1 MISGKIQTIALIV
14 LLCILSIILF
24 MFGMKSYAVRSSSDA
39 LQENVQAMV
48 YKYKDESFRRNV
60 GSFYLDK
67 ASFEPA
73 VKTRVASQANLVLVA
88 NQAAYDDIASTMKNG
103 TTAQKKALTDKY
115 DGKRLAYMTFDY
127 LASANGDSKSISGV
141 KVTLYANEGT
151 IISSGMQPKTYIS
164 RYVISPRSD
173 TRDSKDIAQ
182 YQSSIVQ

>member
-1 MISGKIQTIALIV
+1 MISGKIQTIALI
-14 LLCILSIILF
+14 ILMSILAIILVI
-24 MFGMKSYAVRSSSDA
+24 FGLKSYAVRSSSDA

-48 YKYKDESFRRNV
+48 YKYKDDSFRRNV

-67 ASFEPA
+67 GSFEPA
-73 VKTRVASQANLVLVA
+73 VKTRVATQANLDFVA
-88 NQAAYDDIASTMKNG
+88 GQAAYDDIAKTMKHG
-103 TTAQKKALTDKY
+103 TDAQKKALTDKY
-115 DGKRLAYMTFDY
+115 HGKRLAYMTFDY

-151 IISSGMQPKTYIS
+151 RLSSGMQPKKYVS

-173 TRDSKDIAQ
+173 NRDSKDITQ

>member
-14 LLCILSIILF
+14 LISSLSIVLF
-24 MFGMKSYAVRSSSDA
+24 IFNMKSYAVRSSSDA

-67 ASFEPA
+67 SPFESS
-73 VKTRVASQANLVLVA
+73 VKTRVASQANLVVVD
-88 NQAAYDDIASTMKNG
+88 NQAAYDSIASTMKNG
-103 TTAQKKALTDKY
+103 TATQKKALTDKY
-115 DGKRLAYMTFDY
+115 NGKRLAYYTFDY

-141 KVTLYANEGT
+141 KVTLYANKGT
-151 IISSGMQPKTYIS
+151 EISSDMQPKTYIS

-173 TRDSKDIAQ
+173 NRDSKDIAQ